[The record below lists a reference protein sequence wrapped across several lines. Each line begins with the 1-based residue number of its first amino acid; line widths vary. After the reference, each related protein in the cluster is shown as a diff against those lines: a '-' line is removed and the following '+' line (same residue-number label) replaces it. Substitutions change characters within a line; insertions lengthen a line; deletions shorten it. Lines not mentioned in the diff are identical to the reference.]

1 VLQKGP
7 TEKRRKLMKLSRI
20 LAAVLLVGG
29 VLMISSAALALPVA
43 TCILVGDVDN
53 YGNIPGAG
61 DQVPAGTNIWPG
73 PGPSG
78 TGYDGRSA
86 AEAAATNGAQLTDS
100 YSTLFPGFSPA
111 GIGTTGSVTIP
122 LPVATPILHD
132 GTFSMAMGDF
142 QASTFGA
149 IAMNINGV
157 ALDAT
162 QLLQGPATWNDGFQA
177 SAIRA
182 FVLNP
187 AQIAA
192 INVDDAMIV
201 NFDHLDSGDFIAFD
215 WFKLCAN
222 VAVPVPPAVWLFG
235 SGLLGL
241 AGLRFRRK
249 LS

>member
-1 VLQKGP
+1 
-7 TEKRRKLMKLSRI
+7 MKLSRI

-29 VLMISSAALALPVA
+29 VLMISSAALALPTPV
-43 TCILVGDVDN
+43 CLLVGDVDN
-53 YGNIPGAG
+53 YGSIPGAG

-73 PGPSG
+73 PGASG

-86 AEAAATNGAQLTDS
+86 AEAAATNGAQFTDS

-111 GIGTTGSVTIP
+111 DIVSELGSVIIP
-122 LPVATPILHD
+122 LPVGFPIIHD
-132 GTFSMAMGDF
+132 GTFAMAMGDF

-149 IAMNINGV
+149 ISMNFNGV

-162 QLLQGPATWNDGFQA
+162 QLLQGPATWDDGFQA
-177 SAIRA
+177 SAIRS

-187 AQIAA
+187 AQLAA
-192 INVDDAMIV
+192 INAAGQLEV
-201 NFDHLDSGDFIAFD
+201 NFDHTGSADFIAFD

-222 VAVPVPPAVWLFG
+222 VDVPVPPTAILFG

-241 AGLRFRRK
+241 VGLHFRKNRG
-249 LS
+249 